1 MKQEIL
7 QTKSRKLKK
16 RGWQKRV
23 ITQIN
28 SSSYLSY
35 NLLMH
40 FIRKEKLKLNKKLLA
55 NFFVSEAGTS
65 FSLRKWMLWFYG
77 I

>member
-16 RGWQKRV
+16 RSWRKQI

-28 SSSYLSY
+28 LSSCLNYSLFTY
-35 NLLMH
+35 
-40 FIRKEKLKLNKKLLA
+40 FIRREKIQLNKKLIA
-55 NFFVSEAGTS
+55 NIFVNEVGTS
-65 FSLRKWMLWFYG
+65 FSFKKWMLQFYG
-77 I
+77 V

>member
-16 RGWQKRV
+16 RGWQKQV

-28 SSSYLSY
+28 SSSCLNY
-35 NLLMH
+35 NLLIY

-65 FSLRKWMLWFYG
+65 FSLRK
-77 I
+77 